1 MKKAAA
7 VLSVFLLTLA
17 FWAPC
22 ARYRLVNYDDSDYVF
37 DNAHVLGGL
46 SPANV
51 KWAWTDTRQAAN
63 WHPLTWMSLQLDV
76 SLSGMKVRPVG
87 KTPNFETAAFD
98 RISSVMHVHN
108 ALLHALNAALLLVLV
123 LLLLGRCGGAGT
135 LRPAGGFPEIAVV
148 ALAVLVWAVHPL
160 RAEAVAW
167 VSERKE
173 VLSAFFMLLTL
184 IAHVWMRSS
193 MGLVLALLLYALAL
207 AAKPVAVSLPAVI
220 FAIDWCFGGKPR
232 WGRAGAFAA
241 LAAGCVALTLLAQR
255 EVIEGSYLTFRER
268 LPNVLAAFGTYG
280 WQTIFPVRLSLM
292 YPVLDRLDMAMTFAS
307 VMALGGAW
315 AMRENRLVRFAAAWI
330 VVGLLPMIGIL
341 QVGCQAHADRYT
353 YWVGCGLTTVLALA
367 SCVCASKMSRRA
379 QMALVAVWLA
389 AAAIYGALGWRQRD
403 AWRDTEHVFGM
414 SYRNVPCPMSA
425 TAYAQAVKTHDR
437 DMAESIYREAR
448 AKFPD
453 DAFTISQLA
462 LFLAVNRPA
471 DRFAEAV
478 ALAQEA
484 LSLDPECS
492 FAFEALGFVAV
503 RGGDFVEAEKRFL
516 QAIER
521 GSDSPAVRQGLDNA
535 RKGLAAAAGPLRIKG
550 EPLP

>member
-1 MKKAAA
+1 MKKTAA

-22 ARYRLVNYDDSDYVF
+22 MRHRLVNYDDSDYVF

-46 SPANV
+46 SAANV
-51 KWAWTDTRQAAN
+51 KWAWLDTRQAAN
-63 WHPLTWMSLQLDV
+63 WHPLTWTSLQLDV

-98 RISSVMHVHN
+98 RISAVMHLHN
-108 ALLHALNAALLLVLV
+108 ALLHAMNAALLLLLV
-123 LLLLGRCGGAGT
+123 LLLLGKYCDRGEG
-135 LRPAGGFPEIAVV
+135 LPAGDWWWLGTS

-184 IAHVWMRSS
+184 IVYVRTQSF
-193 MGLVLALLLYALAL
+193 MGLILALFLYALAL
-207 AAKPVAVSLPAVI
+207 ASKPVAVSLPAVI

-232 WGRAGAFAA
+232 WGRAVAFAA

-255 EVIEGSYLTFRER
+255 EVIEGSYLSFRER
-268 LPNVLAAFGTYG
+268 LPNILAAFGTYG
-280 WQTIFPVRLSLM
+280 WQTLFPVRLSLM
-292 YPVLDRLDMAMTFAS
+292 YPALDRLDMTMTFAS
-307 VMALGGAW
+307 VAIFGGAW
-315 AMRENRLVRFAAAWI
+315 AMRENRLVRFAAAW
-330 VVGLLPMIGIL
+330 VGVGLLPMIGIL

-353 YWVGCGLTTVLALA
+353 YWVGCGLTAVLALA
-367 SCVCASKMSRRA
+367 SCGCAARMSRRT
-379 QMALVAVWLA
+379 QFSLVAAWLA
-389 AAAIYGALGWRQRD
+389 AAAVYGTLGWRQRD

-437 DMAESIYREAR
+437 DMAERIYREAR
-448 AKFPD
+448 AQFPD

-492 FAFEALGFVAV
+492 FAFEALGFAAV
-503 RGGDFVEAEKRFL
+503 RGGDFAEAEKRFL

-521 GSDSPAVRQGLDNA
+521 GSDSPAVKQGLSDA
-535 RKGLAAAAGPLRIKG
+535 RKGLAAAGPLRTKG
-550 EPLP
+550 ETSP